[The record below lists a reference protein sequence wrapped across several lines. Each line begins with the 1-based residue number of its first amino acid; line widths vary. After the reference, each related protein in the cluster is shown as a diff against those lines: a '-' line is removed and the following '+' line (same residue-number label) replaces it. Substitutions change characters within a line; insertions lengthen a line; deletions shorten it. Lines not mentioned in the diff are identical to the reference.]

1 MIKMIKNKIVL
12 LRFLKVI
19 NQLEKIALNIFVIH
33 SDRAGVI
40 RNTSLQFF
48 GSKKRERKR
57 ERKNR
62 LMYWKLSL
70 KSD

>member
-1 MIKMIKNKIVL
+1 
-12 LRFLKVI
+12 VI

-48 GSKKRERKR
+48 GSKKREREKER
-57 ERKNR
+57 EKERGKER
-62 LMYWKLSL
+62 EKERG
-70 KSD
+70 KEREKEREKKTD